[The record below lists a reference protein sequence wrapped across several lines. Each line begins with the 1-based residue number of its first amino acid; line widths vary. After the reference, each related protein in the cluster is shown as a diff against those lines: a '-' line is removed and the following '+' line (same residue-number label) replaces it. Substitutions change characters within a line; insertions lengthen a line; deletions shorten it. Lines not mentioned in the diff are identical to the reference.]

1 MQAPAATRAT
11 PVWRVGHHGRVPE
24 PTPEPIPPDPV
35 KYDEE
40 RNVHARRRGLE
51 QPYITGG
58 EDPDLEETI
67 RAERPYVRILI
78 GMVVVILAL
87 GFVLGFLGAI
97 LATPGA

>member
-1 MQAPAATRAT
+1 VTQTTHP
-11 PVWRVGHHGRVPE
+11 
-24 PTPEPIPPDPV
+24 PIPPDPA

-58 EDPDLEETI
+58 EDPDLEETL
-67 RAERPYVRILI
+67 REERPYLRILV

-97 LATPGA
+97 LATPPA